1 MKKNKPIKIALI
13 SFLLVL
19 FSLNLSAQINF
30 DSPYSRFGIGDIQ
43 NNSNTYNASIGGL
56 GIAIKNPNFVNS
68 LNPASYTAFD
78 SVSFVFQGGISFN
91 LVQLKTTTLSVK
103 SNHITLNHLL
113 FGFPITRWWKGSF
126 GLVPFS
132 NVGYKINTF
141 KTYDEIGEI
150 EYLYKGTGG
159 INKCFIGNAF
169 KIYKNLSVGFNT
181 SYLFGTI
188 NKYNDVFFPDTSNFF
203 NTRIEKSII
212 YKGFYFNFGLQYEK
226 TIKKDFLLST
236 GIIYSNSTNINA
248 SKSELAET
256 FLYGGNDVVLVK
268 DTINY
273 VSNCD
278 GNVKL
283 PTSYGI
289 GFAFSKKDKWMVGID
304 YKFQN
309 WGKYKS
315 YNSSDSL
322 ENSMQLSVGMEFF
335 PDKRDYSKYWRTVG
349 YRFGFKY
356 SNTYLELNNNQ
367 LNDIALS
374 VGLGFPIKR
383 SKSTINVAAEIGKRG
398 TTADNLIRENYF
410 KISLSF
416 AIYEN
421 WFYKRK
427 FD

>member
-1 MKKNKPIKIALI
+1 
-13 SFLLVL
+13 
-19 FSLNLSAQINF
+19 
-30 DSPYSRFGIGDIQ
+30 
-43 NNSNTYNASIGGL
+43 
-56 GIAIKNPNFVNS
+56 
-68 LNPASYTAFD
+68 
-78 SVSFVFQGGISFN
+78 
-91 LVQLKTTTLSVK
+91 
-103 SNHITLNHLL
+103 
-113 FGFPITRWWKGSF
+113 
-126 GLVPFS
+126 
-132 NVGYKINTF
+132 
-141 KTYDEIGEI
+141 
-150 EYLYKGTGG
+150 
-159 INKCFIGNAF
+159 
-169 KIYKNLSVGFNT
+169 
-181 SYLFGTI
+181 
-188 NKYNDVFFPDTSNFF
+188 
-203 NTRIEKSII
+203 
-212 YKGFYFNFGLQYEK
+212 
-226 TIKKDFLLST
+226 
-236 GIIYSNSTNINA
+236 
-248 SKSELAET
+248 
-256 FLYGGNDVVLVK
+256 
-268 DTINY
+268 
-273 VSNCD
+273 
-278 GNVKL
+278 
-283 PTSYGI
+283 
-289 GFAFSKKDKWMVGID
+289 MVGID